1 MLARHDFSR
10 RSWVPDLH
18 ESAAPLRN
26 LWRAA
31 AYALTAALASC
42 GLLALYAKIFAAY
55 PLTADQCNVLLAAMD
70 FCHGNWRL
78 SGWTLPPDNFW
89 GLELPLT
96 ALVWSV
102 THNAVETLRLVPAI
116 NLLVLLAAASA
127 FVARTARPGA
137 RYALLPLAA
146 FIFLP
151 VAGKNIAFFYAASP
165 CHVLT
170 IACILAEILLA
181 ADILAAPSPR
191 KLALLAYGL
200 IGADAVAS
208 DPLIV
213 VLGFAPILGAV
224 WLCEAATWRNKAL
237 LGFASLC
244 AIAAGHFAVV
254 LNSKTGGFQS
264 FAADSTFVD
273 FSRLPDSAG
282 ILLRGT
288 LQIFNCDIFGLTAQQ
303 RLTQI
308 LRIPF
313 LAAVLW
319 AVSPVV
325 ASCLRSFKNFPKP
338 AASRPFPETA
348 LVSIILIN
356 LAAMLLSS
364 TINALDTER
373 FLLPAAIAAIL
384 LFCTHLPGSRAL
396 TAYLAVLALVNLG
409 TELQELHRT
418 PKAIYEPPV
427 AQVTKCLEDA
437 GLNNGFAGYWLAS
450 SVVIASDQTITARAI
465 MQDPSGAIVPMQW
478 LAKSNWFHNP
488 SRKAG
493 FFVITAPDDRLLQ
506 RGAALQAFGTPASSL
521 FLPGAVI
528 DVYGKPINAGIC
540 ATPITTPKLA
550 PVLVPK

>member
-1 MLARHDFSR
+1 
-10 RSWVPDLH
+10 LH
-18 ESAAPLRN
+18 EPAAQWRN
-26 LWRAA
+26 FWRVA
-31 AYALTAALASC
+31 AYALAAAVALC
-42 GLLALYAKIFAAY
+42 VLLALYARIFGAY
-55 PLTADQCNVLLAAMD
+55 PLTADQCNVLLAAID

-89 GLELPLT
+89 GLEIPLT

-102 THNAVETLRLVPAI
+102 THNAVETLRLLPAI
-116 NLLVLLAAASA
+116 NLLVLLAAASVL
-127 FVARTARPGA
+127 VARTARPGA

-170 IACILAEILLA
+170 VACILIEILLA
-181 ADILAAPSPR
+181 AEVLAVPSRR
-191 KLALLAYGL
+191 KFALLAYAL

-213 VLGFAPILGAV
+213 VLGFVPILGAM
-224 WLCEAATWRNKAL
+224 WLCEAPGWRGKAL
-237 LGFASLC
+237 IGLASLG
-244 AIAAGHFAVV
+244 AIAVGHFAVL
-254 LNSKTGGFQS
+254 LNTKTGGFQA

-273 FSRLPDSAG
+273 FSRLPASAA
-282 ILLRGT
+282 IMLRGT
-288 LQIFNCDIFGLTAQQ
+288 LQIFNCDIFGLTVQQ

-313 LAAVLW
+313 LIAVLW
-319 AVSPVV
+319 TVYPIM
-325 ASCLRSFKNFPKP
+325 ASHLTSLKNSGKPKI
-338 AASRPFPETA
+338 SRRFPETA
-348 LVSIILIN
+348 FVLIVLIN

-373 FLLPAAIAAIL
+373 FLLPAAIATIL
-384 LFCTHLPGSRAL
+384 LFCTHMPNSRAL
-396 TAYLAVLALVNLG
+396 MGYLAVLALVNFG
-409 TELQELHRT
+409 TELQQLGRT
-418 PKAIYEPPV
+418 PKTIYAPPV
-427 AQVTKCLEDA
+427 AQVTTCLEEA
-437 GLNNGFAGYWLAS
+437 GLTNGFAGYWLAS
-450 SVVIASDQTITARAI
+450 SVVIASDQTITSRAI

-478 LAKSNWFHNP
+478 LANARWFHNP
-488 SRKAG
+488 SRSAG
-493 FFVITAPDDRLLQ
+493 FFVITAPDDRLLP